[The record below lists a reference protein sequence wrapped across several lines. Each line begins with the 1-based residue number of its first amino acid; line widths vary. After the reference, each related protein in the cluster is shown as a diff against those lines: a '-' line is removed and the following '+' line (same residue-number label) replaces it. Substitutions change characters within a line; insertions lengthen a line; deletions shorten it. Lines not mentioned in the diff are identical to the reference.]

1 MPRPRDAPR
10 HRSEFPA
17 QPQLRG
23 ARCSCGE
30 QPGPRGNRHRHRH
43 GTGTTPPGA
52 APSAAGASLIA
63 ATGCH
68 RVPPAVTGVTA
79 AGERSGA
86 GPGRAAAPR
95 AGSGRRGGTGGSG
108 RMYGFINTCLK
119 SLVVEKYG
127 EETWEKLRLQAG
139 VQDSFLTF
147 EVYKDEITMQLVDKA
162 CKVLGVPAD
171 IVLREFGK
179 YFFEFCK
186 RSGYDHMLRTLGG
199 NLYEFIE
206 NLDALHSYLSLS
218 YQEMNAPSFRVE
230 KNEDG
235 SMHLHYYSDRR
246 GLCHIVPGIIGA
258 AALDFF
264 NIEISMKIVNQTEE
278 EERTGKKEH
287 IVFLVTQNPLFPC
300 KERNEFSSSSQ
311 CLVDSEKQIENQ
323 LKKEGLE
330 KAKNA
335 NGDRGNSVCPVK
347 KSHWKTLR
355 GIITLG
361 KGKLLRGFDP
371 VYPKSLWID
380 TKTFCNGLPFHM
392 VFDKELKVKQAGV
405 SIQKIVPGLQTMG
418 ISLDQYFRIV
428 HPEVPFTISSIQKFI
443 NSQFVFQTRREM
455 MPESWRERPMLELRG
470 QMMWMEPLQCMLYLC
485 SPLLQSLAH
494 AVSPGQ
500 MMWMEPLQCM
510 LYLCSP
516 LLRSLHEL
524 EERQMHIAD
533 IAPHDVTRDLILLNQ
548 QRLAEMELSSQL
560 ERKKEELR
568 ILSKHLEEEK
578 KKTEALLYAM
588 LPQHVANQLKEGKRV
603 EAGEF
608 KECTILFSDV
618 VTFTNICAQ
627 CEPIQIVLMLNSMYL
642 RFDRLT
648 TVHDVYKVETIGD
661 AYMVVG
667 GVPVPV
673 PTHAERVANFALG
686 MIMAAK
692 GVQNPVSGNPIQ
704 IRVGIHTGP
713 VLAGVVGEKM
723 PRYCLFGDTVN
734 IASRMES
741 HGVPSKI
748 HLSSSAYQC
757 LKYKNFEITE
767 RGEIEVKGKGKMHTY
782 FLIRNKSATEN
793 EIMGRPMKDLDSGHE
808 SVQSIPEGK
817 IETIP
822 SSHQPATQAQ
832 QKKDQTPA
840 IAMKYVDG
848 PTDAQNSL
856 KRRNQMK
863 AGDLTGKTCD
873 SKSDGSL
880 HGNQHADDGPR
891 PPNQGRVRPAAEE
904 PQNRNVRS
912 NFCTLL

>member
-1 MPRPRDAPR
+1 MGLHDSR
-10 HRSEFPA
+10 
-17 QPQLRG
+17 
-23 ARCSCGE
+23 
-30 QPGPRGNRHRHRH
+30 
-43 GTGTTPPGA
+43 
-52 APSAAGASLIA
+52 
-63 ATGCH
+63 
-68 RVPPAVTGVTA
+68 
-79 AGERSGA
+79 
-86 GPGRAAAPR
+86 
-95 AGSGRRGGTGGSG
+95 
-108 RMYGFINTCLK
+108 YGFINTCLK
-119 SLVVEKYG
+119 SLVELN
-127 EETWEKLRLQAG
+127 KLRESIFILPD
-139 VQDSFLTF
+139 VPPD
-147 EVYKDEITMQLVDKA
+147 M
-162 CKVLGVPAD
+162 VLKQFG
-171 IVLREFGK
+171 EF
-179 YFFEFCK
+179 FFEFCK

-264 NIEISMKIVNQTEE
+264 NTEISMEIVNQTEE

-287 IVFLVTQNPLFPC
+287 IVFLVTQKPVFSY
-300 KERNEFSSSSQ
+300 KKRNKFSSSPQ
-311 CLVDSEKQIENQ
+311 YIADSGRRIEKQLN
-323 LKKEGLE
+323 KEIR
-330 KAKNA
+330 
-335 NGDRGNSVCPVK
+335 DRTSLVSVCPAK
-347 KSHWKTLR
+347 KNHWETIR

-361 KGKLLRGFDP
+361 RGKLLRGFDP
-371 VYPKSLWID
+371 AYPTTLWID
-380 TKTFCNGLPFHM
+380 TKTFCNGLPFHV
-392 VFDKELKVKQAGV
+392 VFDEELRIKQAGV

-418 ISLDQYFRIV
+418 IRLDHYFSIV
-428 HPEVPFTISSIQKFI
+428 HPEVTFTISSVQKFI
-443 NSQFVFQTRREM
+443 NSQFVFRTRREM
-455 MPESWRERPMLELRG
+455 MPESWKQRPMLELRG
-470 QMMWMEPLQCMLYLC
+470 QMIWME
-485 SPLLQSLAH
+485 S
-494 AVSPGQ
+494 
-500 MMWMEPLQCM
+500 LQCM

-516 LLRSLHEL
+516 LLRTLHEL

-548 QRLAEMELSSQL
+548 QRLAEMELSNQL

-588 LPQHVANQLKEGKRV
+588 LPKHVANQLKEGKRV

-618 VTFTNICAQ
+618 VTFTNICTQ

-673 PTHAERVANFALG
+673 STHAERVANFALG
-686 MIMAAK
+686 IIIAAK
-692 GVQNPVSGNPIQ
+692 EVKNPVSGKPIQ

-748 HLSSSAYQC
+748 HLSPTAYYC
-757 LKYKNFEITE
+757 LKDKSFEMTE

-782 FLIRNKSATEN
+782 FLIRNRTATEN
-793 EIMGRPMKDLDSGHE
+793 EIMGNPIKESDSEHE
-808 SVQSIPEGK
+808 SVQSFHESRIK
-817 IETIP
+817 MIQ
-822 SSHQPATQAQ
+822 SSCQ
-832 QKKDQTPA
+832 
-840 IAMKYVDG
+840 
-848 PTDAQNSL
+848 
-856 KRRNQMK
+856 
-863 AGDLTGKTCD
+863 
-873 SKSDGSL
+873 
-880 HGNQHADDGPR
+880 
-891 PPNQGRVRPAAEE
+891 QGRVGTTENQLF
-904 PQNRNVRS
+904 PQSFNS
-912 NFCTLL
+912 N

>member
-1 MPRPRDAPR
+1 IY
-10 HRSEFPA
+10 
-17 QPQLRG
+17 L
-23 ARCSCGE
+23 
-30 QPGPRGNRHRHRH
+30 
-43 GTGTTPPGA
+43 TT
-52 APSAAGASLIA
+52 
-63 ATGCH
+63 
-68 RVPPAVTGVTA
+68 
-79 AGERSGA
+79 
-86 GPGRAAAPR
+86 
-95 AGSGRRGGTGGSG
+95 
-108 RMYGFINTCLK
+108 
-119 SLVVEKYG
+119 
-127 EETWEKLRLQAG
+127 
-139 VQDSFLTF
+139 
-147 EVYKDEITMQLVDKA
+147 
-162 CKVLGVPAD
+162 
-171 IVLREFGK
+171 
-179 YFFEFCK
+179 
-186 RSGYDHMLRTLGG
+186 
-199 NLYEFIE
+199 
-206 NLDALHSYLSLS
+206 
-218 YQEMNAPSFRVE
+218 
-230 KNEDG
+230 
-235 SMHLHYYSDRR
+235 
-246 GLCHIVPGIIGA
+246 
-258 AALDFF
+258 
-264 NIEISMKIVNQTEE
+264 
-278 EERTGKKEH
+278 
-287 IVFLVTQNPLFPC
+287 
-300 KERNEFSSSSQ
+300 
-311 CLVDSEKQIENQ
+311 
-323 LKKEGLE
+323 
-330 KAKNA
+330 
-335 NGDRGNSVCPVK
+335 
-347 KSHWKTLR
+347 
-355 GIITLG
+355 
-361 KGKLLRGFDP
+361 GKLLRGFDP

-418 ISLDQYFRIV
+418 ICLDQYFRIV

-455 MPESWRERPMLELRG
+455 MPESWKERPMLELRG
-470 QMMWMEPLQCMLYLC
+470 QMMWME
-485 SPLLQSLAH
+485 S
-494 AVSPGQ
+494 
-500 MMWMEPLQCM
+500 LQCM

-516 LLRSLHEL
+516 LLRTLHEL

-548 QRLAEMELSSQL
+548 QRLAEMELSNQL

-793 EIMGRPMKDLDSGHE
+793 EIMGRP
-808 SVQSIPEGK
+808 
-817 IETIP
+817 
-822 SSHQPATQAQ
+822 
-832 QKKDQTPA
+832 
-840 IAMKYVDG
+840 
-848 PTDAQNSL
+848 
-856 KRRNQMK
+856 
-863 AGDLTGKTCD
+863 
-873 SKSDGSL
+873 
-880 HGNQHADDGPR
+880 
-891 PPNQGRVRPAAEE
+891 
-904 PQNRNVRS
+904 
-912 NFCTLL
+912 

>member
-1 MPRPRDAPR
+1 MAAVP
-10 HRSEFPA
+10 
-17 QPQLRG
+17 
-23 ARCSCGE
+23 
-30 QPGPRGNRHRHRH
+30 
-43 GTGTTPPGA
+43 A
-52 APSAAGASLIA
+52 APGTCSGLLCGRAE
-63 ATGCH
+63 
-68 RVPPAVTGVTA
+68 PWPA
-79 AGERSGA
+79 RSGFFPVKQDPVSLPCSA
-86 GPGRAAAPR
+86 GGLRNAE
-95 AGSGRRGGTGGSG
+95 
-108 RMYGFINTCLK
+108 YGFINTCLK
-119 SLVVEKYG
+119 SLVIEKYG
-127 EETWEKLRLQAG
+127 EETWEELRLQAG

-147 EVYKDEITMQLVDKA
+147 EVYKDDITMQLIDKA
-162 CKVLGVPAD
+162 CKILGVPAD
-171 IVLREFGK
+171 MVLREFGQ

-206 NLDALHSYLSLS
+206 NLDALHSYLSIS

-264 NIEISMKIVNQTEE
+264 NIEISMEIVNQKEE

-287 IVFLVTQNPLFPC
+287 IVFLVTQNPVFSY
-300 KERNEFSSSSQ
+300 KERSKFSSSPRYHA
-311 CLVDSEKQIENQ
+311 DPEKQIENQ
-323 LKKEGLE
+323 LNKEALE
-330 KAKNA
+330 KAKNTMR
-335 NGDRGNSVCPVK
+335 DRGSSVCPVK
-347 KSHWKTLR
+347 KSHWKTVR

-392 VFDKELKVKQAGV
+392 VFDKELRVKQAGV
-405 SIQKIVPGLQTMG
+405 SIQKIVPGLQTTG
-418 ISLDQYFRIV
+418 ICLDQYFSIV

-443 NSQFVFQTRREM
+443 NSQFVFQTKREM
-455 MPESWRERPMLELRG
+455 MPESWKQRPMLELRG
-470 QMMWMEPLQCMLYLC
+470 QMI
-485 SPLLQSLAH
+485 
-494 AVSPGQ
+494 
-500 MMWMEPLQCM
+500 WMEPLQCM

-516 LLRSLHEL
+516 LLRTLHEL

-548 QRLAEMELSSQL
+548 QRLAEMELSNQL
-560 ERKKEELR
+560 EKKKEELR
-568 ILSKHLEEEK
+568 VLSKHLEEEK

-588 LPQHVANQLKEGKRV
+588 LPQHVANQLKEGRRV

-673 PTHAERVANFALG
+673 STHAERVANFALG
-686 MIMAAK
+686 MIIAAK

-748 HLSSSAYQC
+748 HLSSSAYHC
-757 LKYKNFEITE
+757 LKYKNFEMTE
-767 RGEIEVKGKGKMHTY
+767 RGEIDVKGKGKMHTY
-782 FLIRNKSATEN
+782 FLIRNKTATEN

-808 SVQSIPEGK
+808 SAQSFQEGRT
-817 IETIP
+817 ETIP
-822 SSHQPATQAQ
+822 SCHQTVTQTPPE
-832 QKKDQTPA
+832 KDQVLT
-840 IAMKYVDG
+840 IAMKYIDG
-848 PTDAQNSL
+848 PTDSQSSF
-856 KRRNQMK
+856 KRRNQ
-863 AGDLTGKTCD
+863 ANTGDLAGKTYD

-880 HGNQHADDGPR
+880 HGNQHPGPLNR
-891 PPNQGRVRPAAEE
+891 GRVKPATEE
-904 PQNRNVRS
+904 PQRRNTRS

>member
-1 MPRPRDAPR
+1 
-10 HRSEFPA
+10 
-17 QPQLRG
+17 
-23 ARCSCGE
+23 
-30 QPGPRGNRHRHRH
+30 
-43 GTGTTPPGA
+43 
-52 APSAAGASLIA
+52 
-63 ATGCH
+63 
-68 RVPPAVTGVTA
+68 
-79 AGERSGA
+79 
-86 GPGRAAAPR
+86 
-95 AGSGRRGGTGGSG
+95 
-108 RMYGFINTCLK
+108 
-119 SLVVEKYG
+119 
-127 EETWEKLRLQAG
+127 
-139 VQDSFLTF
+139 
-147 EVYKDEITMQLVDKA
+147 MQLVDKA
-162 CKVLGVPAD
+162 CKILAVSKPFLLIKVSFAD
-171 IVLREFGK
+171 MVLREFGE

-264 NIEISMKIVNQTEE
+264 NIEISMEIVNQTEEEE

-287 IVFLVTQNPLFPC
+287 IVFLVTQNPVFSY
-300 KERNEFSSSSQ
+300 KERNDFSSSPQ
-311 CLVDSEKQIENQ
+311 YLADSEKQIENQ
-323 LKKEGLE
+323 LNKEDLE
-330 KAKNA
+330 KARNTV
-335 NGDRGNSVCPVK
+335 NGRGNSLCPVK
-347 KSHWKTLR
+347 KSHWKTIR

-392 VFDKELKVKQAGV
+392 VFDKELRVKQAGV

-418 ISLDQYFRIV
+418 IRLDHYFSIV

-455 MPESWRERPMLELRG
+455 MPESWKQRPMLELRG
-470 QMMWMEPLQCMLYLC
+470 QMIWME
-485 SPLLQSLAH
+485 S
-494 AVSPGQ
+494 
-500 MMWMEPLQCM
+500 LQCM

-516 LLRSLHEL
+516 LLRTLHEL

-548 QRLAEMELSSQL
+548 QRLAEMELSNQL

-608 KECTILFSDV
+608 KECTVLFSDV

-686 MIMAAK
+686 MIIAAK
-692 GVQNPVSGNPIQ
+692 GVQNPVSGNSIQ

-757 LKYKNFEITE
+757 LKYKNFEMAE

-782 FLIRNKSATEN
+782 FLIRNKTATEN
-793 EIMGRPMKDLDSGHE
+793 EIMGRPMRDLDSGHE
-808 SVQSIPEGK
+808 PVQSFQEV
-817 IETIP
+817 
-822 SSHQPATQAQ
+822 TQTE
-832 QKKDQTPA
+832 KDQTPA
-840 IAMKYVDG
+840 IAMKYIDG
-848 PTDAQNSL
+848 PTDGQNSL
-856 KRRNQMK
+856 KRRNQAK
-863 AGDLTGKTCD
+863 IADLTGKTYD
-873 SKSDGSL
+873 SKSDGNL
-880 HGNQHADDGPR
+880 HGNQHADDGPCPLNR
-891 PPNQGRVRPAAEE
+891 GRVKPATEE
-904 PQNRNVRS
+904 PQIRNVRS

>member
-1 MPRPRDAPR
+1 M
-10 HRSEFPA
+10 FVYLLL
-17 QPQLRG
+17 Q
-23 ARCSCGE
+23 
-30 QPGPRGNRHRHRH
+30 
-43 GTGTTPPGA
+43 
-52 APSAAGASLIA
+52 
-63 ATGCH
+63 
-68 RVPPAVTGVTA
+68 
-79 AGERSGA
+79 
-86 GPGRAAAPR
+86 
-95 AGSGRRGGTGGSG
+95 
-108 RMYGFINTCLK
+108 YGFINTCLK

-171 IVLREFGK
+171 LVLREFGK

-300 KERNEFSSSSQ
+300 KERKEFSSSSP

-323 LKKEGLE
+323 VNKEDLE

-335 NGDRGNSVCPVK
+335 HGDTGNSVCPVK

-418 ISLDQYFRIV
+418 ICLDQYFRIV

-455 MPESWRERPMLELRG
+455 MPESWKERPMLELRG
-470 QMMWMEPLQCMLYLC
+470 QMLWME
-485 SPLLQSLAH
+485 S
-494 AVSPGQ
+494 
-500 MMWMEPLQCM
+500 LQCM

-516 LLRSLHEL
+516 LLRTLHEL

-548 QRLAEMELSSQL
+548 QRLAEMELSNQL

-568 ILSKHLEEEK
+568 VLSKHLEEEK

-648 TVHDVYKVETIGD
+648 TVHDVYK
-661 AYMVVG
+661 
-667 GVPVPV
+667 
-673 PTHAERVANFALG
+673 
-686 MIMAAK
+686 
-692 GVQNPVSGNPIQ
+692 

-793 EIMGRPMKDLDSGHE
+793 EIMGRPMKDFDSGHE
-808 SVQSIPEGK
+808 SVQPFPEGK
-817 IETIP
+817 TETIL
-822 SSHQPATQAQ
+822 SSHQPATQTQ
-832 QKKDQTPA
+832 QKKDQTPTV
-840 IAMKYVDG
+840 AMKYIDG

-880 HGNQHADDGPR
+880 HGNQHADDGPH
-891 PPNQGRVRPAAEE
+891 PPNQGRVKPAAEE

>member
-1 MPRPRDAPR
+1 MELQSRISSTVDTLVAVVVLSRLCFFDDDGR
-10 HRSEFPA
+10 ESVYWKW
-17 QPQLRG
+17 LG
-23 ARCSCGE
+23 AK
-30 QPGPRGNRHRHRH
+30 
-43 GTGTTPPGA
+43 
-52 APSAAGASLIA
+52 LI
-63 ATGCH
+63 
-68 RVPPAVTGVTA
+68 P
-79 AGERSGA
+79 
-86 GPGRAAAPR
+86 
-95 AGSGRRGGTGGSG
+95 
-108 RMYGFINTCLK
+108 YGFINTCLK
-119 SLVVEKYG
+119 SLVIEKYG

-139 VQDSFLTF
+139 VQETFLTF
-147 EVYKDEITMQLVDKA
+147 EVYKDEITMELIDKT
-162 CKVLGVPAD
+162 CNMLDIPPEMVLKQ
-171 IVLREFGK
+171 FGE

-186 RSGYDHMLRTLGG
+186 QSGYDHMLRTLGG

-258 AALDFF
+258 VALDFF
-264 NIEISMKIVNQTEE
+264 NTNISMEIVTQTEE

-287 IVFLVTQNPLFPC
+287 IVFLVTQKPVFSH
-300 KERNEFSSSSQ
+300 KKRNQFSTSPQ
-311 CLVDSEKQIENQ
+311 YIADPGRRAEKQQ
-323 LKKEGLE
+323 LNKEDVE
-330 KAKNA
+330 KTMNKIR
-335 NGDRGNSVCPVK
+335 DRTSLVSVCPVK
-347 KSHWKTLR
+347 KNHWETIR
-355 GIITLG
+355 GIVTIG
-361 KGKLLRGFDP
+361 RGKLLRGFNP
-371 VYPKSLWID
+371 VYPTTLWID
-380 TKTFCNGLPFHM
+380 TKTFCNGLPFHI
-392 VFDKELKVKQAGV
+392 VFDEELRIKQAGV

-418 ISLDQYFRIV
+418 IRLDQYFSIV
-428 HPEVPFTISSIQKFI
+428 HPEVTFTISSVQKFI
-443 NSQFVFQTRREM
+443 NSQFVFRTKREM
-455 MPESWRERPMLELRG
+455 MPESWKQRPMLELRG
-470 QMMWMEPLQCMLYLC
+470 QMMWME
-485 SPLLQSLAH
+485 S
-494 AVSPGQ
+494 
-500 MMWMEPLQCM
+500 LQCM

-516 LLRSLHEL
+516 LLRTLHEL

-588 LPQHVANQLKEGKRV
+588 LPKHVANQLKEGKRV

-627 CEPIQIVLMLNSMYL
+627 CEPIEIVLMLNSMYL

-673 PTHAERVANFALG
+673 STHAERVANFALG
-686 MIMAAK
+686 IVIAAK
-692 GVQNPVSGNPIQ
+692 EVKNPVSGSPIQ

-748 HLSSSAYQC
+748 HLSPTAYHC
-757 LKYKNFEITE
+757 LKDKSFEMTA

-782 FLIRNKSATEN
+782 FLIRNKTATEN
-793 EIMGRPMKDLDSGHE
+793 EIMGNPTNESE
-808 SVQSIPEGK
+808 AVSTSVQSFHESGIK
-817 IETIP
+817 MMQ
-822 SSHQPATQAQ
+822 SSCQQAMQPNS
-832 QKKDQTPA
+832 DQDPPPT
-840 IAMKYVDG
+840 IAMKYTDG
-848 PTDAQNSL
+848 PIEAQASYKGRSQEGIL
-856 KRRNQMK
+856 
-863 AGDLTGKTCD
+863 DFTGKTHD
-873 SKSDGSL
+873 FESDGRH
-880 HGNQHADDGPR
+880 HGDQQPVNDPYLCNQER
-891 PPNQGRVRPAAEE
+891 IKPATEE
-904 PQNRNVRS
+904 PEIRNVRS
-912 NFCTLL
+912 NFCNLI

>member
-1 MPRPRDAPR
+1 MRACEVERGQEKDCPHQKDITKAQVTRCVTCHLWGRATEQNAPCHRGHGRVLPPRTASRMDTPPPRTFPKSCRPRAW
-10 HRSEFPA
+10 
-17 QPQLRG
+17 L
-23 ARCSCGE
+23 
-30 QPGPRGNRHRHRH
+30 
-43 GTGTTPPGA
+43 A
-52 APSAAGASLIA
+52 ASS
-63 ATGCH
+63 
-68 RVPPAVTGVTA
+68 
-79 AGERSGA
+79 SGA
-86 GPGRAAAPR
+86 GPRRATAP
-95 AGSGRRGGTGGSG
+95 RRGGGPRRPPAAAALGGGGGGDRLGG
-108 RMYGFINTCLK
+108 RRCCGPRRREAEGTMYGFINTCLK

-127 EETWEKLRLQAG
+127 EEIWEKLRLQAG
-139 VQDSFLTF
+139 VEDSFLTF
-147 EVYKDEITMQLVDKA
+147 GVYKDEITMQLVDKA
-162 CKVLGVPAD
+162 CKILGVPAD
-171 IVLREFGK
+171 MVLREFGE

-246 GLCHIVPGIIGA
+246 GIIGA

-264 NIEISMKIVNQTEE
+264 NIEISMEIVNQTEE

-287 IVFLVTQNPLFPC
+287 VVFLVTQNPLLSY
-300 KERNEFSSSSQ
+300 KERNKFSFSPQ
-311 CLVDSEKQIENQ
+311 CLDDSEKQIDTRSNN
-323 LKKEGLE
+323 KDLE
-330 KAKNA
+330 KSENA
-335 NGDRGNSVCPVK
+335 IRGGSVCPVK
-347 KSHWKTLR
+347 KSHWKTIR

-361 KGKLLRGFDP
+361 RGKLLRGFDP
-371 VYPKSLWID
+371 VYPKTLWID

-392 VFDKELKVKQAGV
+392 VFDKELRVKQAGV
-405 SIQKIVPGLQTMG
+405 SIQKIVPGLQTTG
-418 ISLDQYFRIV
+418 ICLDHYFSIV

-443 NSQFVFQTRREM
+443 NSQFVFQTKREM
-455 MPESWRERPMLELRG
+455 MPESWKQRPMLELRG
-470 QMMWMEPLQCMLYLC
+470 QMIWME
-485 SPLLQSLAH
+485 S
-494 AVSPGQ
+494 
-500 MMWMEPLQCM
+500 LQCM

-516 LLRSLHEL
+516 LLRTLHEL

-548 QRLAEMELSSQL
+548 QRLAEMELSNQL

-568 ILSKHLEEEK
+568 VLSKHLEEEK

-642 RFDRLT
+642 QFDRLT

-673 PTHAERVANFALG
+673 STHAERIANFALG
-686 MIMAAK
+686 IIIAAK

-757 LKYKNFEITE
+757 LKYKNFEMTE

-782 FLIRNKSATEN
+782 FLVRNKTACEN
-793 EIMGRPMKDLDSGHE
+793 EIMGRPIKDLDSGRE
-808 SVQSIPEGK
+808 SAQSFQEDRA
-817 IETIP
+817 ETMP
-822 SSHQPATQAQ
+822 SSHQSVTQNQ
-832 QKKDQTPA
+832 PEKDQTTA
-840 IAMKYVDG
+840 IAMKYIDT
-848 PTDAQNSL
+848 PTDAQSSL
-856 KRRNQMK
+856 KRRNPAK
-863 AGDLTGKTCD
+863 IADLTGRSYD
-873 SKSDGSL
+873 SKSHGSL
-880 HGNQHADDGPR
+880 HGNQHSDDAPR
-891 PPNQGRVRPAAEE
+891 HQNRGRVKPDTEE
-904 PQNRNVRS
+904 PQIRNVRS
-912 NFCTLL
+912 NFCNLL

>member
-1 MPRPRDAPR
+1 M
-10 HRSEFPA
+10 FIYLLL
-17 QPQLRG
+17 Q
-23 ARCSCGE
+23 
-30 QPGPRGNRHRHRH
+30 
-43 GTGTTPPGA
+43 
-52 APSAAGASLIA
+52 
-63 ATGCH
+63 
-68 RVPPAVTGVTA
+68 
-79 AGERSGA
+79 
-86 GPGRAAAPR
+86 
-95 AGSGRRGGTGGSG
+95 
-108 RMYGFINTCLK
+108 YGFINTCLK

-300 KERNEFSSSSQ
+300 KERNEFSSSAQ

-323 LKKEGLE
+323 LNKEDLE

-418 ISLDQYFRIV
+418 ICLDQYFRII

-455 MPESWRERPMLELRG
+455 MPESWKERPMLELR
-470 QMMWMEPLQCMLYLC
+470 
-485 SPLLQSLAH
+485 
-494 AVSPGQ
+494 GQ

-692 GVQNPVSGNPIQ
+692 GVQNPVSGDPIQ

-808 SVQSIPEGK
+808 SVQSFPEGK
-817 IETIP
+817 TETIP
-822 SSHQPATQAQ
+822 SSHQPATQTQ
-832 QKKDQTPA
+832 QKKDQTPT

-891 PPNQGRVRPAAEE
+891 PPNQGRVKPAAEE

>member
-1 MPRPRDAPR
+1 MVGL
-10 HRSEFPA
+10 HFENQYGFSMLVYLLL
-17 QPQLRG
+17 Q
-23 ARCSCGE
+23 
-30 QPGPRGNRHRHRH
+30 
-43 GTGTTPPGA
+43 
-52 APSAAGASLIA
+52 
-63 ATGCH
+63 
-68 RVPPAVTGVTA
+68 
-79 AGERSGA
+79 
-86 GPGRAAAPR
+86 
-95 AGSGRRGGTGGSG
+95 
-108 RMYGFINTCLK
+108 YGFINTCLK

-127 EETWEKLRLQAG
+127 EETWERLRLQAG

-147 EVYKDEITMQLVDKA
+147 EVYKDEITMQLIDKA
-162 CKVLGVPAD
+162 CKILGVPAD
-171 IVLREFGK
+171 AVLREFGE

-264 NIEISMKIVNQTEE
+264 NIEISMEIVNQTEEE

-287 IVFLVTQNPLFPC
+287 IVFLVTQNPVFSY
-300 KERNEFSSSSQ
+300 KERNEFCSSPQ
-311 CLVDSEKQIENQ
+311 YLADSVKQIENQ
-323 LKKEGLE
+323 LNKEDLE
-330 KAKNA
+330 KAKNTI
-335 NGDRGNSVCPVK
+335 GDRGSSVCPVK
-347 KSHWKTLR
+347 KSHWKTIR

-392 VFDKELKVKQAGV
+392 VFDKELRVKQAGV

-418 ISLDQYFRIV
+418 ICLDHYFSIL

-455 MPESWRERPMLELRG
+455 MPESWKQRPMLELRG
-470 QMMWMEPLQCMLYLC
+470 QMIWME
-485 SPLLQSLAH
+485 S
-494 AVSPGQ
+494 
-500 MMWMEPLQCM
+500 LQCM

-516 LLRSLHEL
+516 LLRTLHEL

-548 QRLAEMELSSQL
+548 QRLAEMELSNQL

-686 MIMAAK
+686 MIIAAK

-757 LKYKNFEITE
+757 LKYKNFEMTE

-782 FLIRNKSATEN
+782 FLIRNKTATEN
-793 EIMGRPMKDLDSGHE
+793 EIMGRPVKDLDSGHE
-808 SVQSIPEGK
+808 SVQSFQEGRA
-817 IETIP
+817 ETIP
-822 SSHQPATQAQ
+822 SCHQPVTQTQ
-832 QKKDQTPA
+832 PEKDQTPA
-840 IAMKYVDG
+840 IAMKYTDG

-856 KRRNQMK
+856 ERRNQAK
-863 AGDLTGKTCD
+863 IADLTGKTYD

-880 HGNQHADDGPR
+880 HGNQQADDSPCPLNR
-891 PPNQGRVRPAAEE
+891 GRVKPATEE
-904 PQNRNVRS
+904 PQNRNIRS

>member
-1 MPRPRDAPR
+1 
-10 HRSEFPA
+10 
-17 QPQLRG
+17 
-23 ARCSCGE
+23 
-30 QPGPRGNRHRHRH
+30 
-43 GTGTTPPGA
+43 
-52 APSAAGASLIA
+52 
-63 ATGCH
+63 
-68 RVPPAVTGVTA
+68 
-79 AGERSGA
+79 
-86 GPGRAAAPR
+86 
-95 AGSGRRGGTGGSG
+95 
-108 RMYGFINTCLK
+108 YGFINTCLK

-162 CKVLGVPAD
+162 CQILGVPAD
-171 IVLREFGK
+171 MVLREFGE
-179 YFFEFCK
+179 YFFAFCK

-218 YQEMNAPSFRVE
+218 YQANTDVLVLFVFPQEMNAPSFRVE

-246 GLCHIVPGIIGA
+246 GLCHIVPGIISA

-264 NIEISMKIVNQTEE
+264 NIEISMEIVNETEE

-287 IVFLVTQNPLFPC
+287 IVFLVTQNPVFSY
-300 KERNEFSSSSQ
+300 KERNEFSSSPQ
-311 CLVDSEKQIENQ
+311 YLGDSEKQIENQ
-323 LKKEGLE
+323 LNKEDLE
-330 KAKNA
+330 KAKNTIR
-335 NGDRGNSVCPVK
+335 DRGSSVCPVK
-347 KSHWKTLR
+347 KSHWKTIR

-392 VFDKELKVKQAGV
+392 VFDKELRVKQAGV
-405 SIQKIVPGLQTMG
+405 SIQKIVPGLRTMG
-418 ISLDQYFRIV
+418 ICLDHYFSIV

-455 MPESWRERPMLELRG
+455 MPESWKQRPMLELRG
-470 QMMWMEPLQCMLYLC
+470 QMIWME
-485 SPLLQSLAH
+485 S
-494 AVSPGQ
+494 
-500 MMWMEPLQCM
+500 LQCM

-516 LLRSLHEL
+516 LLRTLHEL

-548 QRLAEMELSSQL
+548 QRLAEMELSNQL

-686 MIMAAK
+686 MIIAAK

-748 HLSSSAYQC
+748 HLSSSTYQC
-757 LKYKNFEITE
+757 LKCKNFEMTE

-782 FLIRNKSATEN
+782 FLIRNKTATEN
-793 EIMGRPMKDLDSGHE
+793 EIMGRP
-808 SVQSIPEGK
+808 
-817 IETIP
+817 
-822 SSHQPATQAQ
+822 
-832 QKKDQTPA
+832 
-840 IAMKYVDG
+840 
-848 PTDAQNSL
+848 
-856 KRRNQMK
+856 
-863 AGDLTGKTCD
+863 
-873 SKSDGSL
+873 
-880 HGNQHADDGPR
+880 
-891 PPNQGRVRPAAEE
+891 
-904 PQNRNVRS
+904 
-912 NFCTLL
+912 